1 MTYLI
6 IKSLHIV
13 IVIAWFAG
21 LFYLVRLFVYHT
33 EAMDAEEPKRT
44 ILSEQYHIMES
55 RLHKIICTP
64 AMVLTWILGIT
75 MIVYNGGEWFKINTW
90 LHSKMIF
97 VLILTIYHERNRKII
112 KQLHKGIK
120 TMSSESFRLYNEVP
134 TLLLLIIILLA
145 ICKNM
150 LNIGYALLG
159 ILIFAVVMVLFM
171 KAYKIIRLKNVRKR

>member
-6 IKSLHIV
+6 IKSIHV
-13 IVIAWFAG
+13 VVVIAWFAG

-33 EAMDAEEPKRT
+33 EAMDAAEPKRS
-44 ILSEQYHIMES
+44 ILMEQYHIMER
-55 RLHKIICTP
+55 RLHNIICTP
-64 AMVLTWILGIT
+64 AMALTWILGIT
-75 MIVYNGGEWFKINTW
+75 MMVHNGGEWLKVNTW

-112 KQLHKGIK
+112 KKLHQGIK

-159 ILIFAVVMVLFM
+159 ILIFAVIMFLFM
-171 KAYKIIRLKNVRKR
+171 KVYKSIRLKK